1 MKSIKIYHN
10 PRCSKSRATLALLE
24 ENDITPEIIYYLD
37 NPPTPKEL
45 NALLR
50 KLGVGLRDIL
60 RKQEP
65 AYEELGLGD
74 ETLSEAIVFDL
85 VCKHPILLERPIVV
99 SGDHAI
105 LGRPP
110 ENVLQL
116 LPKTGVA

>member
-1 MKSIKIYHN
+1 MKTIKIYHN

-37 NPPTPKEL
+37 KPPSVKEL
-45 NALLR
+45 KGLLR
-50 KLGVGLRDIL
+50 KLGLSLQDAL

-74 ETLSEAIVFDL
+74 PTLSEDIVFDL
-85 VCKHPILLERPIVV
+85 VCQHPALIERPIVV
-99 SGDHAI
+99 SGDRAI

-116 LPKTGVA
+116 LPAAKGA